1 MNTIRSEKRN
11 GYDVHVKVVQVH
23 RGSSTMQDSRL
34 PTAGYLPLVQIC
46 RDDEV
51 FVEWH
56 APKCRRSRFLR
67 DEAEDDAL
75 ACASACDSLVCDSLV
90 LSCRHGAIDDIQ
102 LMRHVP

>member
-34 PTAGYLPLVQIC
+34 PTAGYVPLVQIC

-51 FVEWH
+51 VVEWH
-56 APKCRRSRFLR
+56 VPKCYRPRSLR
-67 DEAEDDAL
+67 KEAGDDAL
-75 ACASACDSLVCDSLV
+75 AYASKLVEQRPFDGPPS
-90 LSCRHGAIDDIQ
+90 G
-102 LMRHVP
+102 VPVAA